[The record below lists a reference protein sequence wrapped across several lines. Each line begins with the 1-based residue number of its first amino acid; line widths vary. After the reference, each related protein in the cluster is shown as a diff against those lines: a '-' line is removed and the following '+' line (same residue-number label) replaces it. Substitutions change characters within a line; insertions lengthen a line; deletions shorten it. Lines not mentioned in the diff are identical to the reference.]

1 MAKKS
6 TLYSEIQKKTL
17 FYVRKGGKKNRRQQ
31 AARMIAFAR
40 FCENKGAKSVGQ
52 IGKTHIELYFRSI
65 AHLSESTRMQ
75 HYYAIKTLWH
85 ELLEKP
91 TEIPKLKTN
100 LASHQT

>member
-6 TLYSEIQKKTL
+6 TLYSDVKKKTM

-31 AARMIAFAR
+31 ASRMIAFAC
-40 FCENKGAKSVGQ
+40 FCETKGANSVGQ
-52 IGKTHIELYFRSI
+52 IGKNHIELYFRSI
-65 AHLSESTRMQ
+65 SHLSEATRLQ

-91 TEIPKLKTN
+91 IEVPKLKTN
-100 LASHQT
+100 

>member
-6 TLYSEIQKKTL
+6 TLYSDVKKKTL

-40 FCENKGAKSVGQ
+40 FCENKGVNSVGQ
-52 IGKTHIELYFRSI
+52 VGKTHIELYFRSI
-65 AHLSESTRMQ
+65 SHLSEATRLQ
-75 HYYAIKTLWH
+75 HYYAIRTLWL

-91 TEIPKLKTN
+91 TAVPKIKMLES
-100 LASHQT
+100 A